1 MTATPT
7 ATVPGAP
14 PRVCV
19 IGAGISGLV
28 AAKVLGGDGFDVVVF
43 EKEPTL
49 GGVWAASRTY
59 PGLRTN
65 NPRDTYAFSDHP
77 FPPTV
82 ADFPSAAEMRAYL
95 ESYAERFGLLARIRV
110 GTEVVKVAQSGARW
124 CVTVRATGSEEVL
137 DFDFVVVCNGVF
149 STPRIP
155 AVDGMERFA
164 GRIVHSTT
172 LTDPDL
178 VKDKRVLV
186 VGGGKSALDCA
197 AWAAAAGR
205 SCTLLFRQAYWMWPR
220 YLGGVVNVQWLMF
233 SRLTAKALRYHRLGR
248 TDAWLHGAGAPLVQL
263 AWAAVT
269 RLLRA
274 TAGISG
280 PLVPEAPLPRNIE
293 SIGIG
298 TEAYALVR
306 SGRIRIKKSVIRRF
320 RGGNAIELADGEVVD
335 ADVVIF
341 ATGFTQAV
349 PFLEDSIR
357 REVEREDGFHLY
369 RFIVPPAVP
378 HLGFI
383 GYNSSTACQLTSE
396 VAAHW
401 LSDRFLGRL
410 RLPGVDE
417 MDREIYRVRRW
428 AADVMPTRSRGFFVG
443 PWVIPHLDELMRDMG
458 LPVVRRGN
466 FLAENLLPVWPTR
479 YRTLAEDRRRARE
492 APKRRA
498 NFYLSASRAAAAVLI
513 LALVLWTL
521 R

>member
-1 MTATPT
+1 M
-7 ATVPGAP
+7 
-14 PRVCV
+14 

-28 AAKVLGGDGFDVVVF
+28 TAKVLAGDGFDVVVF

-77 FPPTV
+77 FPSNV

-95 ESYAERFGLLARIRV
+95 QSYAERFGLLARIRV
-110 GTEVVKVAQSGARW
+110 GTEVVKVALDGARW
-124 CVTVRATGSEEVL
+124 KVTVRAAGSEEIL

-149 STPRIP
+149 STPCIP
-155 AVDGMERFA
+155 AVEGMERFT
-164 GRIVHSTT
+164 GRIVHSTG
-172 LTDPDL
+172 LTDPEL

-197 AWAAAAGR
+197 GWAAAEGR
-205 SCTLLFRQAYWMWPR
+205 SCTLVFRQAYWMWPR
-220 YLGGVVNVQWLMF
+220 YLWGVVNIEWLMF
-233 SRLTAKALRYHRLGR
+233 SRLTVRALRYHRLSR
-248 TDAWLHGAGAPLVQL
+248 ADAWLHGTGAPLVRL
-263 AWAAVT
+263 VWASVT
-269 RLLRA
+269 HLLRRQ
-274 TAGISG
+274 AGITG
-280 PLVPEAPLPRNIE
+280 PLVPEAPLPRHLE

-306 SGRIRIKKSVIRRF
+306 SGRIRPKKSVIQRF
-320 RGGNAIELADGEVVD
+320 RGGNAIELADGEVLD

-349 PFLEDSIR
+349 PFLEESIR
-357 REVEREDGFHLY
+357 RQVEREDGFHLY
-369 RFIVPPAVP
+369 RLILPPGVPR
-378 HLGFI
+378 LGFI

-410 RLPGVDE
+410 RVPSVED
-417 MDREIYRVRRW
+417 MNREIERVRRW
-428 AADVMPTRSRGFFVG
+428 TAEVMPTRSRGFFLG
-443 PWVIPHLDELMRDMG
+443 PWVIPHLDELMCDMG
-458 LPVVRRGN
+458 LPAVRSSN

-479 YRTLAEDRRRARE
+479 YRMLAEERRRARH
-492 APKRRA
+492 APHRRA
-498 NFYLSASRAAAAVLI
+498 GRFYLSAARAAGVVLI
-513 LALVLWTL
+513 VALLWML